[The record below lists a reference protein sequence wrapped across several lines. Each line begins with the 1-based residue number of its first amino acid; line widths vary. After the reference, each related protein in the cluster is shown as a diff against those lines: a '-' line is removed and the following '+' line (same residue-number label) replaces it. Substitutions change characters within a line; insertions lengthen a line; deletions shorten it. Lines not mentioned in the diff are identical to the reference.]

1 MVGGVNF
8 RQSWAW
14 MSDGS
19 GFSGSWERLTGIE
32 ATQDEVKEGLFGKGR
47 GKMDPDASSGLSD
60 AGPDLEDTTTQ
71 GFDFELVPRGSVQI
85 VAQAHE
91 HLVSQCMQEESKLI
105 GQESMTTESV
115 HAQVILKGLDEVLG
129 LPSVCVVVIK

>member
-8 RQSWAW
+8 RQIWAW

-47 GKMDPDASSGLSD
+47 GKMDPDASSGRSRSE
-60 AGPDLEDTTTQ
+60 AKGHEFGVRAPDPSPFKQLPGVDNCRSRSMRLTG
-71 GFDFELVPRGSVQI
+71 GF
-85 VAQAHE
+85 
-91 HLVSQCMQEESKLI
+91 
-105 GQESMTTESV
+105 
-115 HAQVILKGLDEVLG
+115 
-129 LPSVCVVVIK
+129 

>member
-8 RQSWAW
+8 RQIWAW
-14 MSDGS
+14 MSDES

-71 GFDFELVPRGSVQI
+71 GFDFELVPRGSVKI
-85 VAQAHE
+85 IAQAHE
-91 HLVSQCMQEESKLI
+91 HLVSQCMQEESKLV

-115 HAQVILKGLDEVLG
+115 HASGD
-129 LPSVCVVVIK
+129 S